1 MAFRSSRSHASYG
14 DGLSTGKSRVAIELV
29 EDNDLYPALILAPRN
44 VIWAPPG
51 EESAWQKQFR
61 LYARKPYPVLYLAEG
76 STAKRALALRTRAA
90 MGQPFV
96 AVINYD
102 AAWQGEL
109 RAAIMSIKWKIVVA
123 DEAHRLQSAGGRQS
137 WFAKELAKKVPLRIG
152 LTGTP
157 LATGPLGAYGLFR
170 FLDSSIFGT
179 SFSQFKARYAVM
191 GGYGGHQVLGYTRLD
206 ELAEKMNSIT
216 YRVTAEV
223 LNLLPPTTETLTC
236 ELEPEARRIYRELE
250 AEFITEMAGGGW
262 ITTTN
267 TLTRML
273 RLQQIASGTIETD
286 DGVVVNIS
294 KAKANLLYE
303 TLESI
308 GDEHPVVVFCRF
320 RADLDRV
327 HAAAQRLNRG
337 SLELSGRVNQ
347 LAQWQRADAEPILAV
362 QIQSG
367 GVGIDLTRARYC
379 VFYSLG
385 FSLAEF
391 EQAKARLQRHGQQQD
406 HPVTFIQ
413 LVTAGTVDSRLYKA
427 LESKGDVVSAVLDG
441 MRGK

>member
-1 MAFRSSRSHASYG
+1 MALRIPRSHARHG

-29 EDNDLYPALILAPRN
+29 EDNDLFPALILAPRN
-44 VIWAPPG
+44 AIWAPPG

-61 LYARKPYPVLYLAEG
+61 LYARKHFPVLFLAEG
-76 STAKRALALRTRAA
+76 STAKREQVLRTRAA
-90 MGQPFV
+90 TSQPFV
-96 AVINYD
+96 VVVNYD

-109 RAAIMSIKWKIVVA
+109 RAAIMSIKWKIVIA
-123 DEAHRLQSAGGRQS
+123 DELHRLQAAGGRQS
-137 WFAKELAKKVPLRIG
+137 WFAKELAKKVPMRLG

-157 LATGPLGAYGLFR
+157 LATGPLGVYGQYR
-170 FLDSSIFGT
+170 FLDPSIFGT
-179 SFSQFKARYAVM
+179 SFSYFKTRYAVV
-191 GGYGGHQVLGYTRLD
+191 GGYGNHQVLGYQRLD
-206 ELAEKMNSIT
+206 ELAEKMNSIA
-216 YRVTAEV
+216 YRATAEV

-236 ELEPEARRIYRELE
+236 ELEPEARRAYRGIEDDFIAEL
-250 AEFITEMAGGGW
+250 AAGEV
-262 ITTTN
+262 TVTN
-267 TLTRML
+267 ALVRLL

-294 KAKANLLYE
+294 KAKENLLYE

-327 HAAAQRLNRG
+327 HTAAKRLNRG
-337 SLELSGRVNQ
+337 SLELSGRKND
-347 LAQWQRADAEPILAV
+347 LAHWQRADAEPILAV
-362 QIQSG
+362 QIQAG
-367 GVGIDLTRARYC
+367 GVSIDLTRARYC

-391 EQAKARLQRHGQQQD
+391 EQAKARLQRPGQQQE
-406 HPVTFIQ
+406 HPVTFVQ

-427 LESKGDVVSAVLDG
+427 LEAKGDVVRAVLDG